1 MDSGAAMKKEVA
13 MKTLMSNIF
22 AVLTALLSMSSLAL
36 PFGVSPAQVLPS
48 ATMQQ
53 NTPSVV
59 YKNTATENQL
69 AGTLSVDQIPG
80 FRDRANTPQKAIVF
94 RTHDLS
100 ITSFRSNM
108 LVKDDRA
115 SFTVN
120 APMQAVN
127 GALTFVGTVAQTPL
141 ESSLTR
147 LIQVIS
153 LVATRKINAEL
164 AYSAKMNSYSRF
176 DSVITYR
183 LHPNTDSGKS
193 DVVASINYKISL

>member
-1 MDSGAAMKKEVA
+1 
-13 MKTLMSNIF
+13 MKTLMSSIF
-22 AVLTALLSMSSLAL
+22 SVLTALLSLSSLAQ
-36 PFGVSPAQVLPS
+36 PFGVSPVQVLPS

-53 NTPSVV
+53 YISPVV
-59 YKNTATENQL
+59 YKNAATESQL
-69 AGTLSVDQIPG
+69 AGTVSVDQISG
-80 FRDRANTPQKAIVF
+80 FGGRTNTSLKAIVF
-94 RTHDLS
+94 RTDDLS
-100 ITSFRSNM
+100 ITNSRSNM

-120 APMQAVN
+120 APMQVVN
-127 GALTFVGTVAQTPL
+127 GVLTFAGTVAQAPL

-147 LIQVIS
+147 LVQVIS
-153 LVATRKINAEL
+153 LAATRKINAEL

-193 DVVASINYKISL
+193 DVVASIKYKINL